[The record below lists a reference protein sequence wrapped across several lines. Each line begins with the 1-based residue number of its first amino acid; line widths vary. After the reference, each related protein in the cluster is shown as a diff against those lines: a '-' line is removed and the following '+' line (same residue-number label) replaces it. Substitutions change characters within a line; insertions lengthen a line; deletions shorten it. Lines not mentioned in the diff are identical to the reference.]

1 MVPPDAPLVAVLG
14 SINLD
19 LKVGVDELP
28 RPGQTVLGS
37 DVLRGLGGKGANQA
51 AAVAQLLG
59 RCRMVG
65 AVGQDPEGQWL
76 LSQLAGFGVDVQA
89 VQRHDASPTRLA
101 LIGVDAHGENSII
114 VSPGANANVK
124 PDSAALRDADV
135 LMVQFEI
142 PMTAIVSS
150 AEAFE
155 GFLAVNPSPCRPIP
169 TPLLDRADLF
179 VVNAGEFESLPE
191 LAGAPMVVVTLG
203 ADGAELRQFGRTVET
218 VSAAAVDRVQSS
230 VGAGDAFFAGL
241 TCALVSGGAP
251 GLALS
256 AATRVAAAALDTD
269 ESQARLHGIEHY
281 LMPWES

>member
-19 LKVGVDELP
+19 LKVGVEELP

-89 VQRHDASPTRLA
+89 VQRHDASPTGLA

-114 VSPGANANVK
+114 VSSGANANIK
-124 PDSAALRDADV
+124 PDSAALHDADV

-142 PMTAIVSS
+142 PMTAILS
-150 AEAFE
+150 AASTFK
-155 GFLAVNPSPCRPIP
+155 GSLVVNPSPCRHIP
-169 TPLLDRADLF
+169 EQLLAQADLF
-179 VVNAGEFESLPE
+179 VVNEGEFKSLPE
-191 LAGAPMVVVTLG
+191 LRAAPMVAVTLG
-203 ADGAELRQFGRTVET
+203 ADGAELRRFGRKVDA
-218 VSAAAVDRVQSS
+218 VPAAAVDHVRSS

-241 TCALVSGGAP
+241 TSALVSGAP
-251 GLALS
+251 ASQALS
-256 AATRVAAAALDTD
+256 AATRVAAAALETED
-269 ESQARLHGIEHY
+269 SQARLRGIEYY
-281 LMPWES
+281 LMTPEA